1 MSFLKYAAGDQVVK
15 EKTSWGMDCVFYPK
29 RQFGEKMAMLVVPFG
44 ANATGWKSEQNAVTF
59 PKGVAHFIE
68 HKLFQQKWG
77 DAFVQFGKQGASAN
91 AFTDGEK
98 TVYYFVCRE
107 GFDEN
112 LKLLLDFVQHPIFTE
127 EDTEREKEIIC
138 SEIAM
143 YDDDPSWAVYY
154 QMMEQMYPDHPIH
167 TPIAGTEKSVRE
179 TTAVD
184 LKMVYENAYLPQKFC
199 LVCSGN
205 IQPRKVMMLAEKM
218 QPKKETGQIQW
229 QNAENEH
236 VKLYAERNM
245 ALQQPVF
252 QIGIPVQTQEN
263 HFDLRQ
269 KIAFDIL
276 LEIWA
281 GESSPFYEQAYQ
293 KQWLDMPLGSRY
305 AEGRGYA
312 FCAFFGS
319 GNHGNTVREALQNH
333 MQALQQN
340 GIAEKDFERIRKKY
354 IGQILRTFQS
364 VSDLCMVQAE
374 LCQYQSDLSDYFRMS
389 KDLCKIDVE
398 KLLQNMPVKDK
409 MVLSIIR

>member
-1 MSFLKYAAGDQVVK
+1 MSVLKYAAGDQVVRD
-15 EKTSWGMDCVFYPK
+15 KTSWGMECIFYPK

-44 ANATGWKSEQNAVTF
+44 ANATGWKSEENAVIF

-68 HKLFQQKWG
+68 HKVFQQKWG

-98 TVYYFVCRE
+98 TVYYFICRE
-107 GFDEN
+107 NFDEN
-112 LKLLLDFVQHPIFTE
+112 LKLLLDFIQHPVFTQ
-127 EDTEREKEIIC
+127 EDTEQEKEIIC

-143 YDDDPSWAVYY
+143 YDDNPSWAVYY
-154 QMMEQMYPDHPIH
+154 QMMEQLYPDHPIH
-167 TPIAGTEKSVRE
+167 TPIAGTEQSVRK
-179 TTAVD
+179 TKAVD
-184 LKMVYENAYLPQKFC
+184 LKMVYESAYLPQKYC

-205 IQPRKVMMLAEKM
+205 IQPRKVMTFAEQM
-218 QPKKETGQIQW
+218 QPKRETGKIQW
-229 QNAENEH
+229 QNAENES
-236 VKLYAERNM
+236 VTLYAEKQM
-245 ALQQPVF
+245 GLQQPVF
-252 QIGIPVQTQEN
+252 QIGIPVQKQEM
-263 HFDLRQ
+263 DLRK

-281 GESSPFYEQAYQ
+281 GESSPFYAQAYQ

-305 AEGRGYA
+305 LAGRGYA

-319 GNHGNTVREALQNH
+319 GQYANTVKEALQKH
-333 MQALQQN
+333 MERLQQN
-340 GIAEKDFERIRKKY
+340 GITETTFERIRKKY
-354 IGQILRTFQS
+354 IGQILRMFQS
-364 VSDLCMVQAE
+364 VSDLCMMQAE

-389 KDLCKIDVE
+389 KDLCKTDVE